1 MSEKLIL
8 ESQVE
13 KLVEQTYNAN
23 DEFCIDLDSL
33 FEDETGEMI
42 PIWKWSGY
50 STKQKAI
57 NKIYKLKEGID
68 FLLNQ
73 NVKQTDGR
81 GGHNNHQYFS
91 LL

>member
-33 FEDETGEMI
+33 F
-42 PIWKWSGY
+42 
-50 STKQKAI
+50 
-57 NKIYKLKEGID
+57 
-68 FLLNQ
+68 
-73 NVKQTDGR
+73 
-81 GGHNNHQYFS
+81 
-91 LL
+91 